1 VKSRLF
7 GRLAIASLFAAL
19 ACGSDSTSPDGGS
32 VAGAYTLRTVNGA
45 NLPFTILQFGSD
57 RTEIISET
65 VVLTEAGRF
74 TQTGT
79 LRVTTSGIA
88 NTVPYSDAGSY
99 TLNGTAG
106 TFTFDSDGSS
116 GTGTIVDGTITVA
129 YAGNSFVYRK

>member
-1 VKSRLF
+1 MKPRLY
-7 GRLAIASLFAAL
+7 GRLAIASLFAVL
-19 ACGSDSTSPDGGS
+19 ACGSDSTSPGNS
-32 VAGAYTLRTVNGA
+32 VAGTYTLRTVNGA
-45 NLPFTILQFGSD
+45 NLPFTIFQFGSD
-57 RTEIISET
+57 KTEIISES

-116 GTGTIVDGTITVA
+116 GTGTIVNGTITVA